1 MARLA
6 QRTKRLSSPGT
17 DQPQR
22 KLRTT
27 QHDSQHNLHFQTVEL
42 PQKRR
47 WLVEEDKD
55 LNQLITA
62 SKHGTV
68 NWSAIASHFV
78 ARTAKQCRQRWL
90 EHVCPDVRKDE
101 WTADEDRAIMQ
112 LVQKIGPKWAKISK
126 LGQLV
131 GRSDSRRVSA
141 AVYHLS
147 TNLFVFLKKTG
158 MTRTFRTDNAIK
170 NRYVS
175 LVRHGVAASPATWRS
190 QNWLVF
196 SQIDSQFGS
205 PNVSPSS
212 SPAPNRF
219 QASKAPHPCSEP
231 TVTTVT
237 TTAAQQLEHLSPF
250 SVSNDDYD
258 DCRKRNNCSSTSSVD
273 QINQPFT
280 AQSLH
285 RPQLARQKQLGALEI
300 RWRDAESKDS
310 QPTKPSPPVALPSFG
325 ELISSLQQH
334 FRVNTPTTVL
344 F

>member
-131 GRSDSRRVSA
+131 G
-141 AVYHLS
+141 
-147 TNLFVFLKKTG
+147 
-158 MTRTFRTDNAIK
+158 RTDNAIK